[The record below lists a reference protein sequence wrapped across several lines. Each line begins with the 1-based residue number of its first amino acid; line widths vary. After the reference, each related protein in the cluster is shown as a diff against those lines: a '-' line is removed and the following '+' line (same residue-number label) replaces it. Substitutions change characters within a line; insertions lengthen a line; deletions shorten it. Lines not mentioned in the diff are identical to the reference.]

1 MKKIGIATFHYAD
14 NYGAVLQAYAL
25 RRTINCIEGCQ
36 AELINYVPSGYM
48 IHPYE
53 ASVTGISNMKKKR
66 VLYEKFLQ
74 EYCNINSPMINKIT
88 GKDFDYCCTGSD
100 QVWNMSFAENIT
112 KEYLF
117 PNVDKNV
124 KCFSYPA
131 SVGGKI
137 AQDDKEYFKEC
148 LSSFI
153 GLSVR
158 EKSVVDSL
166 QEIGVNNAEV
176 SLDPTLLLNIEDYEE
191 LIVAPE
197 NAPNNFLFFFSYPIG
212 DEVRK
217 YAPFINML
225 ARKYELKIKHSIV
238 NAPRGLF
245 APDIGAM
252 IYEGIGEFLWYM
264 MNASIVVTTS
274 YHGAIFGNLF
284 HKPTYI
290 ICRDRGKERFIQLM
304 RIFENDS
311 CFVDDKWIL
320 QDWNTEDCMIS
331 EEKLKI
337 WRNKSIDYLRRVIN
351 V

>member
-124 KCFSYPA
+124 KCFSYAA

-304 RIFENDS
+304 RILENDS

>member
-25 RRTINCIEGCQ
+25 RKTINGFDSCQ
-36 AELINYVPSGYM
+36 AELINYVPNGYE
-48 IHPYE
+48 IFPYE
-53 ASVTGISNMKKKR
+53 ASAIGISCMRKKR
-66 VLYEKFLQ
+66 ALYEQFLI
-74 EYCNINSPMINKIT
+74 EHCNISTPMINIIT
-88 GKDFDYCCTGSD
+88 GTNYDYCCTGSD

-112 KEYLF
+112 KEYLL
-117 PNVDKNV
+117 PNVKSDI
-124 KCFSYPA
+124 KCFSYAA
-131 SVGGKI
+131 SVGGQISDENKDI
-137 AQDDKEYFKEC
+137 FKHC
-148 LSSFI
+148 LSKFI

-158 EKSVVDSL
+158 EKSVL
-166 QEIGVNNAEV
+166 NLLKEIGINNAEV

-245 APDIGAM
+245 APDIGTM

-290 ICRDRGKERFIQLM
+290 ICRNAGKERFLQLM
-304 RIFENDS
+304 DIFGNDK
-311 CFVDDKWIL
+311 CFVDDKWMFRE
-320 QDWNTEDCMIS
+320 WNIEDCGIS
-331 EEKLKI
+331 EKKLHI
-337 WRNKSIDYLRRVIN
+337 WKRKSVDYLRKVLN
-351 V
+351 A

>member
-124 KCFSYPA
+124 KCFSYAA

-331 EEKLKI
+331 EETLKI

>member
-1 MKKIGIATFHYAD
+1 M
-14 NYGAVLQAYAL
+14 
-25 RRTINCIEGCQ
+25 
-36 AELINYVPSGYM
+36 INYVPSGYM

-124 KCFSYPA
+124 KCFSYAA